1 MRLYDYAKVI
11 RSKNAGP
18 FTLTIDVIFDEKEKF
33 ENAFAE
39 LNARK
44 NELSELYC
52 TKSENVQI
60 SCLEQVFAIKVSLP
74 RQVSSGGIGDN
85 DVYGCQQ
92 HMLLAN
98 IEI

>member
-18 FTLTIDVIFDEKEKF
+18 FTLTIDVIFDEKEKY
-33 ENAFAE
+33 EKGFAE

-44 NELSELYC
+44 NELAELC
-52 TKSENVQI
+52 STKPGNVQI
-60 SCLEQVFAIKVSLP
+60 SCLEQIFAIKVSLP
-74 RQVSSGGIGDN
+74 RQVSSGGIGDK

-98 IEI
+98 IEV